1 MKKGLILSASTGA
14 GHNKAAKAVKDALA
28 ERNIDAQI
36 VDSLRFTN
44 KAIDLIISRGYEK
57 SALYTPNAYGKVYRI
72 YDEFKI
78 MTSAEKK
85 MNIFFTYMVHRL
97 KKLIEDKNPS
107 FIIGTHP
114 FPLMAVS
121 KLKDKGEINTPII
134 SILTD
139 YTTHSTWIQSHVDKY
154 IVGDEFVKCIMAE
167 EGVAP
172 EKIFP
177 YGIPIE
183 KSFTKCKDSSIKS
196 ALKLSDKFTILMMGG
211 SFGAGNVKKALKELL
226 MSDSDFQ
233 IVVVAGKNYALK
245 EKLEKIAA
253 TSEKRNDIR
262 ILGFTDKVSELMY
275 CSDVLITKPGG
286 LTTTE
291 ALAAGIPLV
300 IPYYIPGQE
309 EENLTF
315 LLNNGLCVRTSEK
328 CSLKMIVN
336 FLIQNPERLQR
347 IRENIKLVHKSDSAE
362 NIAKLIENSL

>member
-1 MKKGLILSASTGA
+1 MKKGIILSASTGA
-14 GHNKAAKAVKDALA
+14 GHNKAAKAIKDALA
-28 ERNIDAQI
+28 ERSIDAQI

-72 YDEFKI
+72 YDDFKI

-85 MNIFFTYMVHRL
+85 VNIFFAYMVKRL
-97 KKLIEDKNPS
+97 KKLIDDKKPS
-107 FIIGTHP
+107 FIVGTHP

-121 KLKDKGEINTPII
+121 KLKEKGEIDIPII
-134 SILTD
+134 SVLTD

-154 IVGDEFVKCIMAE
+154 IVGDEFVKCIMTE
-167 EGVAP
+167 EGVAS

-183 KSFTKCKDSSIKS
+183 KAFMRNNSTDIRTS
-196 ALKLSDKFTILMMGG
+196 LNLNDKFTILMMGG

-226 MSDSDFQ
+226 QSDSDFQ
-233 IVVVAGKNYALK
+233 IVVVAGKNLALK
-245 EKLEKIAA
+245 DKLEKITAA
-253 TSEKRNDIR
+253 SEKRKDIR
-262 ILGFTDKVSELMY
+262 ILGFTDKVSELMS

-328 CSLKMIVN
+328 CSLKMIVD

-347 IRENIKLVHKSDSAE
+347 IRENIKLVHKSDSAK